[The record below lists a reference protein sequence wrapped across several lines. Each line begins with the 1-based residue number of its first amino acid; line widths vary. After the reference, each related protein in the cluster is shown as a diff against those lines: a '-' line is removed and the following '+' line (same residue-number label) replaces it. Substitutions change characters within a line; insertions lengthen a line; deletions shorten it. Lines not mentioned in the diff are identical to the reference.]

1 MVKGKRQWLK
11 PGDLRTKKLTEYE
24 KQRNKRIKKNY
35 EEQEMPPGLRL
46 QPHSRPLTPTPEE
59 GMDPPRQE
67 IGTQPLPPHNVQPVH
82 EVTASS
88 SVGKFAKL
96 FIFNLR
102 VGKELGVWFLPL
114 QRPRGLYFISITRA
128 VTMSIALPMAQFLP
142 PHPHPIKGG
151 SR

>member
-1 MVKGKRQWLK
+1 MLFQ
-11 PGDLRTKKLTEYE
+11 
-24 KQRNKRIKKNY
+24 
-35 EEQEMPPGLRL
+35 EQEMPPGLRL
-46 QPHSRPLTPTPEE
+46 QPYSRPLTPTPEE

-102 VGKELGVWFLPL
+102 SNLHLFT
-114 QRPRGLYFISITRA
+114 Y
-128 VTMSIALPMAQFLP
+128 
-142 PHPHPIKGG
+142 
-151 SR
+151 